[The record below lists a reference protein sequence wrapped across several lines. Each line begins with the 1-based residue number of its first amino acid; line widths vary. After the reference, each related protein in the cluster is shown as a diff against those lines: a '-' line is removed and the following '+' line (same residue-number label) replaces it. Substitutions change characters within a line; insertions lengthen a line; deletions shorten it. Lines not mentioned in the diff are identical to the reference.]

1 MSSPEMRMTKRG
13 NFKIGDVKYKAVAGS
28 TCEGC
33 AFSGGRTIP
42 SCTPECTATNCGPR
56 SRQVD
61 GYKLYERS
69 VIFVKV
75 EK

>member
-1 MSSPEMRMTKRG
+1 MSLPEMRMTKRG
-13 NFKIGDVKYKAVAGS
+13 NFKVGDVKYKAVAEGS
-28 TCEGC
+28 CKGC
-33 AFSGGRTIP
+33 AFSSGKFNP
-42 SCTPECTATNCGPR
+42 SYTPECRAADCGPM

-61 GYKLYERS
+61 GYKLYGQS

>member
-1 MSSPEMRMTKRG
+1 MSIPEMRMTKRG
-13 NFKIGDVKYKAVAGS
+13 NFKIGDVKYKAVKGMDCS
-28 TCEGC
+28 GC
-33 AFSGGRTIP
+33 AFSNGGRTP
-42 SCTPECTATNCGPR
+42 SCTPECRATDCGPV

-61 GYKLYERS
+61 GYKLYDTG